1 MTLSNPFLPLI
12 SSFDLCLSLHPS
24 SLDLLNPD
32 IYLAVQPSTQMSAE
46 PNPQDKDEEKIIT
59 AKKHK
64 QRSRS
69 RQNPSSPFITR
80 VVRRLR
86 DGCDEFI
93 ERMDDMEHGYR
104 DKNGRKTKKGLE
116 RDYEIDR
123 RRAKRKDLRKER
135 KAREGGPPVE
145 ALMSGGMADA
155 PLPGGHQDFAQEP
168 PAGAMPPHSQRSHNS
183 MASARNISPMPS
195 EHSTSSI
202 MAQVGA
208 HRNGDRPR
216 QGRQAGGGPEA
227 TRGNPLDSEDE
238 ERPGSEFGSSSED
251 EAGTVTRGRA
261 NRRDRSADGLPPPPS
276 VETAPPSVIGN
287 EETAAER
294 GASGLRGG
302 GIAGIDDLEDE
313 EIDDG
318 IVADPQGYN
327 EYEDFDDEYTTA
339 AAPPPSLDSL
349 NDASEGEIEE
359 TDEQKSEELHKA
371 FPRENEE
378 KEESAQ
384 ERLRDNLHG
393 ESHEMFQN
401 RERRPYSVGA
411 RAIIAEEVPGSLSQK
426 KPTERTPRPYANPT
440 VGEST
445 RVCLTEAAGKA
456 GASHQQTDDK
466 ARKLNPKQNAWAS
479 STDSDSGQDC
489 PVQEPRT
496 RARFDAAR
504 SRGARNH
511 HRARTG
517 VHPNTGADHANP
529 NMKKASG
536 PGMMP
541 GQFPNGYFKD
551 NDDMDELDA
560 TFYPQP
566 YQARND
572 REEVE
577 FRRRVVRDGRTVE
590 QAYARG
596 PATPFPFFHGPY
608 ATSTP
613 DDLPHNPIFPGRRF
627 ESFGAQLNAP
637 NDHRFNAGR
646 RRPLPGGR
654 YGGQMHHNGPFGG
667 TTFFR
672 TPEKVPGEQESPLRN
687 EAHYSQTNSQSS
699 SAEDAVISSS
709 ASETSSE
716 SEPEPRRKE
725 KGPAKPSWSSSSDD
739 FESPRRKPMKGK
751 AKAGMGK
758 GKTRARAESPPP
770 RKPSSKA
777 KAKAKANQGK
787 RRSTDNRAPP
797 PKYNDVVK
805 DAPPNHYARLG
816 LTEGASAEEIKK
828 ACKKMRVKT
837 HPDQVKRENP
847 NMTEE
852 EIRKATVLSAKVGE
866 AADVLE
872 DPSQKRDYDDMIYAW
887 KRKHGGKLPKEQD

>member
-1 MTLSNPFLPLI
+1 
-12 SSFDLCLSLHPS
+12 
-24 SLDLLNPD
+24 
-32 IYLAVQPSTQMSAE
+32 MSAE
-46 PNPQDKDEEKIIT
+46 PNPQDQDEDNIIT
-59 AKKHK
+59 SKKHK

-69 RQNPSSPFITR
+69 RQEPSSSPFITR

-123 RRAKRKDLRKER
+123 RQAKREALRKER
-135 KAREGGPPVE
+135 KERKEREGGLPVE

-155 PLPGGHQDFAQEP
+155 PHPGGHQDFAQEP

-183 MASARNISPMPS
+183 MASARDISPMPS

-202 MAQVGA
+202 MARVGA
-208 HRNGDRPR
+208 HSNGDRPR
-216 QGRQAGGGPEA
+216 RGRQPGGGPEA

-238 ERPGSEFGSSSED
+238 ERPGSDDGFSSED
-251 EAGTVTRGRA
+251 EAGTATRGRA
-261 NRRDRSADGLPPPPS
+261 NHRDRSADGLPPPPS

-287 EETAAER
+287 EGTAAE
-294 GASGLRGG
+294 GAASGLRGG
-302 GIAGIDDLEDE
+302 GIAGIEDLDDEVTDG
-313 EIDDG
+313 G
-318 IVADPQGYN
+318 IVADSQEYN

-339 AAPPPSLDSL
+339 AAPPPSS
-349 NDASEGEIEE
+349 NDASEGDTEQ
-359 TDEQKSEELHKA
+359 TDEQKSKELHEASPQEPKQ
-371 FPRENEE
+371 EE
-378 KEESAQ
+378 KSAQ
-384 ERLRDNLHG
+384 ELLRDEIHG
-393 ESHEMFQN
+393 ESHKMFQS

-411 RAIIAEEVPGSLSQK
+411 QAVIAEEVPSSMSQK
-426 KPTERTPRPYANPT
+426 KTTERTPRPYANPT

-445 RVCLTEAAGKA
+445 RVCLPEAAGKP
-456 GASHQQTDDK
+456 GASRQHKDDK
-466 ARKLNPKQNAWAS
+466 ARKPNPKQNAWAS

-489 PVQEPRT
+489 PEQELRT
-496 RARFDAAR
+496 RAHFDAAR
-504 SRGARNH
+504 SRGTRNH
-511 HRARTG
+511 HRAQTTVR
-517 VHPNTGADHANP
+517 PNVGARFNENREANHANSRT
-529 NMKKASG
+529 NKASG
-536 PGMMP
+536 PGMMS
-541 GQFPNGYFKD
+541 GQFSNGYF
-551 NDDMDELDA
+551 DDEVNMDGLDA
-560 TFYPQP
+560 RSYPQP
-566 YQARND
+566 YQDGND

-590 QAYARG
+590 EAYARG
-596 PATPFPFFHGPY
+596 PASPFPFYHGPY

-613 DDLPHNPIFPGRRF
+613 DDLPHNPILPGRRF
-627 ESFGAQLNAP
+627 ESFGARWNAP

-646 RRPLPGGR
+646 RGPLPGGR
-654 YGGQMHHNGPFGG
+654 YAGGMPYSGPFGG

-672 TPEKVPGEQESPLRN
+672 TPGRVPGKQESPLRN
-687 EAHYSQTNSQSS
+687 EAQYSQTDSQSS
-699 SAEDAVISSS
+699 NAGDAVISSS

-716 SEPEPRRKE
+716 SEPEPRKKK
-725 KGPAKPSWSSSSDD
+725 KGPAKPSWSGSSDD
-739 FESPRRKPMKGK
+739 SESPRRKPAKGK
-751 AKAGMGK
+751 AKAGKGK
-758 GKTRARAESPPP
+758 GKPRAGAESPPP
-770 RKPSSKA
+770 RKPSTKA
-777 KAKAKANQGK
+777 KEKAKANQGK
-787 RRSTDNRAPP
+787 RRSTDNSAPP

-816 LTEGASAEEIKK
+816 LSDGASAEEIKK

-837 HPDQVKRENP
+837 HPDQVKREHP

-852 EIRKATVLSAKVGE
+852 EMRKATVLSAKVGE